1 MLPKHA
7 RIPSVADPVP
17 SIPAP
22 MGSAPRSAMITNA
35 HLFGSAQQSVTP
47 MAQAA
52 ADDAQVEGIIF
63 DSAGNDSLAMLS
75 SGGNTQAYAVGQSLP
90 DGAIVKQIE
99 ADAVIVARG
108 GELRRLPLDIKLADA
123 NARFATLGG
132 NGGSGPVSSMAGAD
146 TGDAQAL
153 IDALPKAPAPSGGIM
168 PVAPVRI
175 SATAPGTPLSSILAQ
190 RSQRFTN
197 YDSLPRPPPTK
208 PKGHQ

>member
-1 MLPKHA
+1 
-7 RIPSVADPVP
+7 
-17 SIPAP
+17 
-22 MGSAPRSAMITNA
+22 MIANE

-146 TGDAQAL
+146 PGDTEAL
-153 IDALPKAPAPSGGIM
+153 IDALPKAPAPRAGII
-168 PVAPVRI
+168 PVAAVGI
-175 SATAPGTPLSSILAQ
+175 SKAAPGVPLNRILSQRAQ
-190 RSQRFTN
+190 RFGN
-197 YDSLPRPPPTK
+197 YGPLPMTPPPK
-208 PKGHQ
+208 PQGHH